1 MDLLLRLLTCIEPP
15 QPRQDVLNV
24 SRIMTVLDWG
34 EERRMNPQAAV
45 CWGGIPRV
53 GRRLSGKLEGRGQG
67 GAEGC
72 SEIGRDSDFAGLR
85 FQMCTPLGFWDAS
98 LWGLLFPLLAC
109 LSVG

>member
-1 MDLLLRLLTCIEPP
+1 
-15 QPRQDVLNV
+15 
-24 SRIMTVLDWG
+24 
-34 EERRMNPQAAV
+34 MNPQAAV

-72 SEIGRDSDFAGLR
+72 SEIGKKFRFCRIKVSDVHTTR
-85 FQMCTPLGFWDAS
+85 FLGCF